1 MDDVMDTTYRGI
13 RWVLD
18 KVVGNIAALG
28 LLAGT
33 LFAIVEIVRRYM
45 FGVVFEWGQD
55 FVIYVIIGSVF
66 FYFAVT
72 QAKRAH
78 LVMSAFTDV
87 LRNRGYGKFVLVA
100 RVFVSV
106 FSLYFFCFF
115 LYWGHFAVLRTF
127 ATGRMSQSMFL
138 PLWPFQALLLASFA
152 LMALVTIFHLYQ
164 DIRELMGKKV
174 FEWAPAEIHTD
185 I

>member
-1 MDDVMDTTYRGI
+1 MDGAMDTMYRGI
-13 RWVLD
+13 RFVLD
-18 KVVGNIAALG
+18 RIVGNIAALG

-33 LFAIVEIVRRYM
+33 LFAIAEIVRRYI

-55 FVIYVIIGSVF
+55 FVIYLIIGSVF

-78 LVMSAFTDV
+78 LVMSAFMDV
-87 LRNRGYGKFVLVA
+87 LKNRGFAKIVLIV
-100 RVFVSV
+100 RMLVSA
-106 FSLYFFCFF
+106 FSLFFFCFF
-115 LYWGHFAVLRTF
+115 AYWGHFAVERTF
-127 ATGRMSQSMFL
+127 MTGRMSQSMFL
-138 PLWPFQALLLASFA
+138 PLWPFQALLLSSFV